1 MLAMNDPLSV
11 SVTSFMGS
19 RRSVRP
25 GGKMIRD
32 FLMAMVASF
41 MRFPS
46 LSRRLRYFFSSRVF
60 GLAASM
66 LLPAVVCAGPIV
78 PDPVFSGYIT
88 WGTPTQITFING
100 PGFFDSGTDDAS
112 AVARAGDAT
121 AGPGSHRAGVRF
133 RQRVRLQVPLP
144 LLTLAPHPQ
153 VRPECGGDGMTCPD
167 KSPRSAS
174 ILARL
179 PSEFQ

>member
-100 PGFFDSGTDDAS
+100 PGFFDSGPAILYVNGAPSLDL
-112 AVARAGDAT
+112 V
-121 AGPGSHRAGVRF
+121 GPLTF
-133 RQRVRLQVPLP
+133 RWPWFPNL
-144 LLTLAPHPQ
+144 
-153 VRPECGGDGMTCPD
+153 
-167 KSPRSAS
+167 
-174 ILARL
+174 
-179 PSEFQ
+179 